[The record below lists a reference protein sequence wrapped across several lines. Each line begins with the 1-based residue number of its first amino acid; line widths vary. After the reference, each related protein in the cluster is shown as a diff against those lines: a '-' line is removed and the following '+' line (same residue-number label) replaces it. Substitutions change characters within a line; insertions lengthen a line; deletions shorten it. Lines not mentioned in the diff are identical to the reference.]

1 MMLDLLLELKSP
13 QTCMT
18 DSPLQSNLTFDLLAW
33 PQSYILMK
41 YKASLPSC
49 SLYFLI
55 VSVSLSLAIYLG
67 LNQNKSPETHS
78 EPISIHEVSSPMTTE
93 MTTPLKDGGG
103 NFKHYN
109 TVAPQEEKVFP
120 LLNNKGK
127 TAIVTGALPDPL
139 VSEKLAIY

>member
-1 MMLDLLLELKSP
+1 MMLDVLLELNSP
-13 QTCMT
+13 QTCPT
-18 DSPLQSNLTFDLLAW
+18 DSLLTSNLTFDLLAW
-33 PQSYILMK
+33 PQSYTLIIF
-41 YKASLPSC
+41 KASLPSC
-49 SLYFLI
+49 SLYSLI
-55 VSVSLSLAIYLG
+55 VSVPLSLAIYFR
-67 LNQNKSPETHS
+67 LNQNKSPATHS
-78 EPISIHEVSSPMTTE
+78 ESLSIHEVSSPPTTE

-127 TAIVTGALPDPL
+127 TAIVTGALPDPP

>member
-1 MMLDLLLELKSP
+1 MLDLLLELKSP

-78 EPISIHEVSSPMTTE
+78 EPISIHEVSSPITTE

>member
-1 MMLDLLLELKSP
+1 MLDLLLEVVSP
-13 QTCMT
+13 QTCLT
-18 DSPLQSNLTFDLLAW
+18 DSLLKNNLTFALLAW

-41 YKASLPSC
+41 FKASLSSC

-55 VSVSLSLAIYLG
+55 VLVSLFLGIYLG

-78 EPISIHEVSSPMTTE
+78 EPISIHEVSSPVTTE

-109 TVAPQEEKVFP
+109 TVAPKEEKVFP

-127 TAIVTGALPDPL
+127 TAIVTGALPDPS
-139 VSEKLAIY
+139 VPEKLVIY

>member
-1 MMLDLLLELKSP
+1 
-13 QTCMT
+13 
-18 DSPLQSNLTFDLLAW
+18 
-33 PQSYILMK
+33 
-41 YKASLPSC
+41 
-49 SLYFLI
+49 
-55 VSVSLSLAIYLG
+55 
-67 LNQNKSPETHS
+67 
-78 EPISIHEVSSPMTTE
+78 MTTE

>member
-1 MMLDLLLELKSP
+1 MHNTLSLNEQLKP
-13 QTCMT
+13 LTCWIGHNHIH
-18 DSPLQSNLTFDLLAW
+18 NL
-33 PQSYILMK
+33 IK

-55 VSVSLSLAIYLG
+55 VSVSLSLAIYLP
-67 LNQNKSPETHS
+67 LNLNKSPAIHS
-78 EPISIHEVSSPMTTE
+78 ESLSIHEVSSPLTTE
-93 MTTPLKDGGG
+93 MTTPLKDGSG

-127 TAIVTGALPDPL
+127 TAIVTGALPDLSVLENSP
-139 VSEKLAIY
+139 IY

>member
-1 MMLDLLLELKSP
+1 M
-13 QTCMT
+13 
-18 DSPLQSNLTFDLLAW
+18 NL
-33 PQSYILMK
+33 
-41 YKASLPSC
+41 KASLSSC

-67 LNQNKSPETHS
+67 LNQNKSPATHS
-78 EPISIHEVSSPMTTE
+78 EPLSTHEVPSPITAE

-103 NFKHYN
+103 SFKHYN

-139 VSEKLAIY
+139 VSEILAMY